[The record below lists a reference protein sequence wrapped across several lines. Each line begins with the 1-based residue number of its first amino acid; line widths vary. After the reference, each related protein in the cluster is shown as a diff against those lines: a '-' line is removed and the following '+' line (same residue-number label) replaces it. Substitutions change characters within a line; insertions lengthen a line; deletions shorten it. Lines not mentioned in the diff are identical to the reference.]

1 MSKFHSARLRKVP
14 AAALLAAVMLTGCA
28 TVNPEAT
35 PQPAA
40 VDQNSVNVALTQ
52 ADAALSKGD
61 LATARQ
67 GYRKVLTLAPGNS
80 AAELGLGEIELV
92 AGDPHQALDHFN
104 SVATA
109 DQTLRPGALQGQGI
123 TLLKLHQPEAAA
135 PILKEA
141 VTLDPG
147 LWRAWNALGSIA
159 DSHHDWAAADEAY
172 SKALAAKPNA
182 AIVYNNIG
190 ISRMMRQDY
199 SGAEQNFAKA
209 LALNPQLD
217 EAVANL
223 RIAQAWQGRYDDAIR
238 GANDQVL
245 PQRLND
251 VGYVAMLRGDLGTA
265 ESLFLRAI
273 AASPTYDTVAY
284 KNLEEVQRLK
294 SSAGQA
300 APVVQQ

>member
-1 MSKFHSARLRKVP
+1 MN
-14 AAALLAAVMLTGCA
+14 AAVA
-28 TVNPEAT
+28 E
-35 PQPAA
+35 
-40 VDQNSVNVALTQ
+40 
-52 ADAALSKGD
+52 ADAALAKGD
-61 LATARQ
+61 FNTARQ
-67 GYRKVLTLAPGNS
+67 GYRKVLTLVPGNS
-80 AAELGLGEIELV
+80 AARLGLGEVELV
-92 AGDPHQALDHFN
+92 AGDPHQALDHFAT
-104 SVATA
+104 VAAA

-123 TLLKLHQPEAAA
+123 TLLKLHQPEAAT

-172 SKALAAKPNA
+172 TKALSAKPDA
-182 AIVYNNIG
+182 AIVYNNLG

-199 SGAEQNFAKA
+199 TGAEQNFAKA
-209 LALNPQLD
+209 LALNPRLD

-223 RIAQAWQGRYDDAIR
+223 RLAQAWQGRYDDAIR
-238 GANDQVL
+238 GASDQAL

-284 KNLEEVQRLK
+284 KNLEEVQRRK
-294 SSAGQA
+294 SSAGQI
-300 APVVQQ
+300 APAVQQ